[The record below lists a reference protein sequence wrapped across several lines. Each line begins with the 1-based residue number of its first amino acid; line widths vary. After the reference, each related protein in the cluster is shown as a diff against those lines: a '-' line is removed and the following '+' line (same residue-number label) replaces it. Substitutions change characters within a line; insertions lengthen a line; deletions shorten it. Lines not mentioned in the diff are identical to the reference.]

1 MTSRRVLKST
11 LHYCL
16 SHVVAPNV
24 TSISTDQEVASPA
37 PVSLNCTVNSYP
49 PSDITWFHDG
59 AEVQAALPRVIVITV
74 QVNIRTQKS
83 TLTVLNT
90 ILENIGTYTCSAV
103 NSEGMTNKTTELLVL
118 GEWGK
123 LVRGWQVQWVR
134 DMCIWHLSCVWS
146 TFQLISLSLC
156 RST

>member
-24 TSISTDQEVASPA
+24 TSISADQEVTSPA
-37 PVSLNCTVNSYP
+37 PVTLNCTVNSYP
-49 PSDITWFHDG
+49 PSNITWFHNG

-83 TLTVLNT
+83 TLTVFNT

-118 GEWGK
+118 GE
-123 LVRGWQVQWVR
+123 
-134 DMCIWHLSCVWS
+134 
-146 TFQLISLSLC
+146 
-156 RST
+156 